1 MQMSSGCV
9 VAAAFLLM
17 GGNVGGMTVV
27 ATEARQAAAQSP
39 APTPPQ
45 RPATSPAPTPPQR
58 PATSPQPAQ
67 APPGFVIGPEDVLTV
82 FFWRSKELSG
92 DVTVRPDGKVS
103 LPLLNDIDAAGLT
116 PEQLRQK
123 LVEGAARFLE
133 DPTATVVV
141 KTINSRKVFITGQV
155 GKPGAYSLIGPMTV
169 MQLIALAGGL
179 SEYAD
184 DKNIVITRTKDGRPI
199 SFAFNY
205 KEVSRRKRL
214 QQNIELL
221 VGDVVIVP

>member
-1 MQMSSGCV
+1 MIVSSRTRSTGRRMQMSSGGV
-9 VAAAFLLM
+9 VAAAFLLI
-17 GGNVGGMTVV
+17 GGNIGGMTVV
-27 ATEARQAAAQSP
+27 ATEARQAAAQSAAP
-39 APTPPQ
+39 APPL
-45 RPATSPAPTPPQR
+45 R

-116 PEQLRQK
+116 PEQLRVK

-141 KTINSRKVFITGQV
+141 KTIN
-155 GKPGAYSLIGPMTV
+155 
-169 MQLIALAGGL
+169 
-179 SEYAD
+179 
-184 DKNIVITRTKDGRPI
+184 
-199 SFAFNY
+199 
-205 KEVSRRKRL
+205 
-214 QQNIELL
+214 
-221 VGDVVIVP
+221 